1 MYTRSAVLPDS
12 IVPELEKAAKSIG
25 RDFSNFIKTDNTCGL
40 EPPLV
45 ERLEKTVEEGEQTI
59 IREVEQ
65 IEEEVEEIGKTEV
78 TLFQKLANGFME
90 LSQDS
95 GNFLRGLSKEEM
107 EILDGLKMEAKQVEK
122 IFGGALPIRKLR

>member
-25 RDFSNFIKTDNTCGL
+25 RDFSNFIKTDNTCGP

>member
-78 TLFQKLANGFME
+78 TLFQKLADGFME